1 MHFDEF
7 HTCAVALAALDMQ
20 EAVDAALIAPDD
32 LSEWNA
38 FRADPLR
45 WFLQA
50 DTPQPI
56 ASGARCKGTSSLPNW
71 CPALTRLWRAG
82 GKWNLTGSR
91 NIAGPFQAARPM
103 AAARREV
110 QLVLSRS

>member
-50 DTPQPI
+50 DEAT
-56 ASGARCKGTSSLPNW
+56 AHRV
-71 CPALTRLWRAG
+71 WRAMQRHIQ
-82 GKWNLTGSR
+82 LAELVPS
-91 NIAGPFQAARPM
+91 IDPPLARGRQMEPH
-103 AAARREV
+103 R
-110 QLVLSRS
+110 